1 MSRAIK
7 AYVEAITP
15 KEPNLS
21 EIFFNKVLGF
31 IKLFS

>member
-7 AYVEAITP
+7 YYVEAINP
-15 KEPNLS
+15 PQPNLS
-21 EIFFNKVLGF
+21 EIFFNKMLGF